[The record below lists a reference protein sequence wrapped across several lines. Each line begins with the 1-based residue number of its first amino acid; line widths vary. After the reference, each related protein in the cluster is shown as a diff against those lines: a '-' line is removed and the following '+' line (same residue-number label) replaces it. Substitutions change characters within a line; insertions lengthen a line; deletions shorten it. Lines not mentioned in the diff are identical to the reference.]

1 MTLVDSLPSYGAPWN
16 VRLFAIT
23 VIRTLYCLRLILCD
37 EINDSQESVAT
48 RVRFHFELVQ
58 VAEYRHGL
66 LNSSIWTGNEAKIT
80 VIADQH
86 EA

>member
-1 MTLVDSLPSYGAPWN
+1 MPLVDSLPSYGAPWN

-37 EINDSQESVAT
+37 EINDSQQSVAT

-58 VAEYRHGL
+58 VAEYRP
-66 LNSSIWTGNEAKIT
+66 AK
-80 VIADQH
+80 
-86 EA
+86 

>member
-1 MTLVDSLPSYGAPWN
+1 MPLVDSLPSYGAPWN

-37 EINDSQESVAT
+37 DINDSQESVAT

-58 VAEYRHGL
+58 VAKYRP
-66 LNSSIWTGNEAKIT
+66 AK
-80 VIADQH
+80 
-86 EA
+86 